1 MECVSIPES
10 FFGTFCSQKVQ
21 YPPVPYE
28 QSMQKIVPLQGSDC
42 RETRKRHRSP
52 LRPPPCKVLC
62 AMAQQASP
70 QLLGT
75 EKISTLLLRYAIP
88 SIIAMTASSLYNLMD
103 SVFIGHGVGPMA
115 LSGLGI
121 TMPLMNLG
129 AAFGSLVGIGA
140 STLLSIKMGQN
151 DRSSARIILGNVIIL
166 NTLIGLL
173 YTSVCLP
180 LLDPILTF
188 FGASEN
194 TIEYARSYMLIILGG
209 NVITH
214 IYLGLNDMLRA
225 SGYPGRAMAIML
237 TAVGLNCLLNGL
249 FIFGFGWG
257 IAGAAW
263 ATVLA
268 QVTAMGLELRHF
280 LDPKSLIHFT
290 RSTIRL
296 KRSIVKG
303 ILSIG
308 MAPFLMYVCSSVIV
322 ILINKSLLHH
332 GGDFYIGAYSNV
344 NRIAMLFLMVVMG
357 LNQGMQPIVGYNFGA
372 RKIDRVI
379 RTWKY
384 VVCCAVSVTT
394 TGFLVCQLFP
404 RYITLLFTD
413 DPTLLGIS
421 SHALRIV
428 LAMFPFVGFQMV
440 TSNFFQSIGMAPK
453 AIFLSLTRQLLFLIP
468 FLLVLPIFFEADGV
482 WMSMPLADAA
492 ATTLAAIL
500 LWKQFGKFRR
510 MQQSA
515 ATTL

>member
-1 MECVSIPES
+1 
-10 FFGTFCSQKVQ
+10 
-21 YPPVPYE
+21 
-28 QSMQKIVPLQGSDC
+28 
-42 RETRKRHRSP
+42 
-52 LRPPPCKVLC
+52 
-62 AMAQQASP
+62 MAQQSST
-70 QLLGT
+70 QLLGI

-88 SIIAMTASSLYNLMD
+88 AIIAMTASSLYNLVD
-103 SVFIGHGVGPMA
+103 SIFIGHGVGPLA

-151 DRSSARIILGNVIIL
+151 DRSSALLILGNVIIL

-173 YTSVCLP
+173 YTLVCLP

-194 TIEYARSYMLIILGG
+194 TIGYARSYMVILLAG

-225 SGYPGRAMAIML
+225 SGYPGRAMAFML
-237 TAVGLNCLLNGL
+237 TAVGLNCILNGI

-263 ATVLA
+263 ATVIA
-268 QVTAMGLELRHF
+268 QATAMTLEIRHF
-280 LDPKSLIHFT
+280 VNPKSFVHFT
-290 RSTIRL
+290 RQTIRL

-308 MAPFLMYVCSSVIV
+308 LAPFLMYVCSSVIV
-322 ILINKSLLHH
+322 ILINRALRFH
-332 GGDFYIGAYSNV
+332 GGDLYIGAYSNV
-344 NRIAMLFLMVVMG
+344 NRIAMLFVMVVMG

-379 RTWKY
+379 RTLKY
-384 VVCCAVSVTT
+384 VICCAVGVTT
-394 TGFLVCQLFP
+394 TGFTVCQLFP
-404 RYITLLFTD
+404 RYITMLFTD
-413 DPTLLGIS
+413 DPTLLDIS

-453 AIFLSLTRQLLFLIP
+453 AIFLSLTRQLLFLVP
-468 FLLVLPIFFEADGV
+468 FLLTLPIFFEADGV

-500 LWKQFGKFRR
+500 LWRQFRKFRT
-510 MQQSA
+510 MQHQPS
-515 ATTL
+515 LHP